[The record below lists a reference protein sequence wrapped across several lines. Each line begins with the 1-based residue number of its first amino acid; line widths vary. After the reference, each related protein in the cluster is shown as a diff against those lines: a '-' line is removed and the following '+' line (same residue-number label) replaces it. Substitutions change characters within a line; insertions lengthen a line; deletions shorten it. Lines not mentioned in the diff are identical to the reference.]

1 MRATYRTL
9 LLLVAHFLGVV
20 SISAP
25 LSFRAKIDPQFHRF
39 RDLFQ
44 TPSLL
49 IVALENSGYTFS
61 AAGRIKIHNSKYFE
75 LERNKAIPFK
85 RATVQ
90 YAGYSEGVHH
100 YKTMLDW
107 SAGFVAQTLEIK
119 TDVDIT
125 QLEQGDIVLKIN
137 FPISFLVPRILKGY
151 VDMKIETWLNPA
163 VQQAVLG
170 YLEKTQSKALET
182 KSNPLLERILLD
194 AYNVPRSFLEEP
206 VTLERFLVGILL
218 LWFAIAP
225 LLMAILLG
233 VSFLRRRPA

>member
-1 MRATYRTL
+1 MPAIYRPL
-9 LLLVAHFLGVV
+9 LLLVAHFWGAV
-20 SISAP
+20 SIAAP
-25 LSFRAKIDPQFHRF
+25 LSFRARIDPRFYQF

-61 AAGRIKIHNSKYFE
+61 YAGRVKIHNPKYFE

-90 YAGYSEGVHH
+90 YSGYSEGMHH

-107 SAGFVAQTLEIK
+107 SAGFVARSLEIK

-125 QLEQGDIVLKIN
+125 QLEQGNIALKIN
-137 FPISFLVPRILKGY
+137 FPMSFLVPQILKGY
-151 VDMKIETWLNPA
+151 VDMKIETLLNPT
-163 VQQAVLG
+163 VQQTMLD
-170 YLEKTQSKALET
+170 YLEKTRSKALET
-182 KSNPLLERILLD
+182 KPNPLLERILLD
-194 AYNVPRSFLEEP
+194 AYNVPRTFLEEP

-225 LLMAILLG
+225 ILLAVLLG
-233 VSFLRRRPA
+233 VSFLRAR